1 MPSII
6 VQGRTLEIS
15 EIDYFEVWYNFS
27 ENFLTILSYF
37 SIFPDIYNFGKRE
50 LEVSTEFILANM
62 DYLEDGKLRDQV
74 TNLLEIMRPI
84 PEAHARMVQD
94 VIEQLGIKNPHS
106 PYGKRQITAK
116 WKKLIAGQTP
126 TDEMKNA
133 SATLQIYYEWISGKY
148 QEIAEKKYSF
158 SCE

>member
-15 EIDYFEVWYNFS
+15 EIDYFEVWYNLS
-27 ENFLTILSYF
+27 ENFLTIL
-37 SIFPDIYNFGKRE
+37 
-50 LEVSTEFILANM
+50 
-62 DYLEDGKLRDQV
+62 
-74 TNLLEIMRPI
+74 LEIKRPI

-94 VIEQLGIKNPHS
+94 VIEQLVIKNPHS

-148 QEIAEKKYSF
+148 QEIAEKKVQFQLRIIELHPEIEQKLQSRKL
-158 SCE
+158 ENHT